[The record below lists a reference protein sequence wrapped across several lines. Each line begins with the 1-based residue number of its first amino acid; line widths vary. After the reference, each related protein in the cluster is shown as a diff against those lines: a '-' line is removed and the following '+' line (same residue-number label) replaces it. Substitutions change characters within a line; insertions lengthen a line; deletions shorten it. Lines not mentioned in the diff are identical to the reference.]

1 MPFSENRFFVAGI
14 IPIAIFL
21 IIIVRLFY
29 LQIIRGDFY
38 LERSQSNFIQE
49 RPISHSRGMVLDQ
62 SGLVLID
69 NRPAHDLY
77 VTFALLPDN
86 RKTLKQIAQLMA
98 LSNGNTKE
106 LDLKLKQAL
115 QTHDDRSILLGTLKS
130 NELCAKIQMAVEN
143 ESIEGVQV
151 DFAANDMS
159 SQCQISINS
168 LQLPSKEAAFE
179 RLRELLEF
187 SKEDF
192 VTYVAKAQ
200 KKSQGL
206 GQFKPVLFMTD
217 ISFEAYARIEG
228 AVSLG
233 LLPGVAIFDSVKR
246 RYIYDN
252 MASHALGYLNEISA
266 KELRNNA
273 NTNYRPG
280 QRIGRKG
287 IEKVYESELR
297 GQDGVERYVVDA
309 KGRRFGQIWEQTL
322 LGDDR
327 IEAPIPGHG
336 LILSIDYELQAA
348 AERAFMGQAG
358 SVIALEVGTGFIL
371 AIASFPNY
379 NPNAIVARDNK
390 KTLSAMN
397 KDPLK
402 PWINKAVQEHY
413 APGST
418 FKAITAVAGFE
429 HHLLTP
435 QTHQNCTG
443 VFHLGRASWRCFKRE
458 GHGRIEVVEALKT
471 SCDNFFYNLGYQLG
485 PDRLAITAKLLGFGR
500 KTGVDLDVEIPGIM
514 PNKEFYKKR
523 LGYYAPGF
531 VVNNAIGQGEV
542 TVTPI
547 QLAVAYD
554 AILNGGTIYKPQL
567 VREIIDVQGQRISMQ
582 KSVTLAHLKES
593 EENLRLVKEGLA
605 YVTQPGGTAS
615 GLLWR
620 YDLPELSKW
629 LRESGVVIGGKTG
642 TAQVVKL
649 SKAIKHLD
657 PTKVSYLQRD
667 HAWFVGFAPVQNP
680 EIVVVTMT
688 EHGGFGGSSS
698 APVVAEIIKT
708 WYQKVRGKGRY
719 AHTGESLVK

>member
-1 MPFSENRFFVAGI
+1 MPFSENRFFIAGF
-14 IPIAIFL
+14 IPVTVFL

-38 LERSQSNFIQE
+38 HDRSQSNFIQE
-49 RPISHSRGMVLDQ
+49 RPINHSRGMVLEQ

-86 RKTLKQIAQLMA
+86 RKTLKQIGQLMA
-98 LSNGNTKE
+98 LSSGKIKE
-106 LDLKLKQAL
+106 LDQNLKHAL
-115 QTHDDRSILLGTLKS
+115 ETKDARWIELGTLKS
-130 NELCAKIQMAVEN
+130 REICSKINDVVET
-143 ESIEGVQV
+143 ESIGGVQI
-151 DFAANDMS
+151 DEPIQGKTY
-159 SQCQISINS
+159 QCQIRFNA
-168 LQLPSKEAAFE
+168 LQLPSKDAAFE

-192 VTYVAKAQ
+192 ASYVTSAQ
-200 KKSQGL
+200 KKAQGL

-217 ISFEAYARIEG
+217 IPFEAYARIEA

-233 LLPGVAIFDSVKR
+233 LIPGVATFDSVKR

-266 KELRNNA
+266 KELR
-273 NTNYRPG
+273 TKIDYRPG

-287 IEKVYESELR
+287 IEKVYEKELR

-309 KGRRFGQIWEQTL
+309 KGRRFGQAWEQTL

-327 IEAPIPGHG
+327 IEAPKPGHG
-336 LILSIDYELQAA
+336 LILSLDYELQAA
-348 AERAFMGQAG
+348 AERAFLGEAG

-371 AIASFPNY
+371 ALASFPNY

-390 KTLSAMN
+390 KLLSAMSKN
-397 KDPLK
+397 PLK

-429 HHLLTP
+429 HHILTP
-435 QTHQNCTG
+435 STHQNCTG

-458 GHGRIEVVEALKT
+458 GHGRIEVVSALKT
-471 SCDNFFYNLGYQLG
+471 SCDSFFYNLGYQLG
-485 PDRLAITAKLLGFGR
+485 PDRLAFTAKLLGFGR
-500 KTGVDLDVEIPGIM
+500 KTGIDLDMEIPGIM
-514 PNKEFYKKR
+514 PDKDFYKKR

-531 VVNNAIGQGEV
+531 VVNNSIGQGEV

-567 VREIIDVQGQRISMQ
+567 VREIINVQGERIEE
-582 KSVTLAHLKES
+582 KKPVAIAHLKES

-605 YVTQPGGTAS
+605 YVMQPGGTAS

-657 PTKVSYLQRD
+657 PTKVAYMQRD
-667 HAWFVGFAPVQNP
+667 HAWFVGFAPVDNP
-680 EIVVVTMT
+680 EIVIVTMT
-688 EHGGFGGSSS
+688 EHGGFGGTAS
-698 APVVAEIIKT
+698 APVVAEMVKT

-719 AHTGESLVK
+719 THLGVSLVK

>member
-1 MPFSENRFFVAGI
+1 MPFSENRFFVTGL
-14 IPIAIFL
+14 IPAAIFL

-29 LQIIRGDFY
+29 LQIVRGDFY

-49 RPISHSRGMVLDQ
+49 RPISHSRGMVFDQ
-62 SGLVLID
+62 SGVALID

-98 LSNGNTKE
+98 LSSSKIKE
-106 LDLKLKQAL
+106 LDLELKQAL
-115 QTHDDRSILLGTLKS
+115 QVKDSRSIVLGSLKS
-130 NELCAKIQMAVEN
+130 KELCSKIEKVVEK
-143 ESIEGVQV
+143 ESIEGVHV
-151 DFAANDMS
+151 GFATLDIPYR
-159 SQCQISINS
+159 CQISVKA
-168 LQLPSKEAAFE
+168 LQLPSKETAFE
-179 RLRELLEF
+179 NLRELLEF
-187 SKEDF
+187 NKEDF
-192 VTYVAKAQ
+192 FVYVAKAE
-200 KKSQGL
+200 KKAKGL

-217 ISFEAYARIEG
+217 IPFEAYARIEG
-228 AVSLG
+228 AISLG

-252 MASHALGYLNEISA
+252 MASHALGYLNEVSA
-266 KELRNNA
+266 KELREKI
-273 NTNYRPG
+273 NYRPG

-287 IEKVYESELR
+287 IEKIYETELR

-309 KGRRFGQIWEQTL
+309 KGRRFGEIWEQAL

-327 IEAPIPGHG
+327 IQASMPGHG
-336 LILSIDYELQAA
+336 LILSLDYELQAA
-348 AERAFMGQAG
+348 AERAFLGQAG

-371 AIASFPNY
+371 AMASFPNY
-379 NPNAIVARDNK
+379 NPNKIVARDNQK
-390 KTLSAMN
+390 ILSSMA

-402 PWINKAVQEHY
+402 PWINKVVQEHY

-435 QTHQNCTG
+435 QTHQNCSG
-443 VFHLGRASWRCFKRE
+443 AFYLGRTSWRCFKRE

-471 SCDNFFYNLGYQLG
+471 SCDSFFYNLGYQLG

-500 KTGVDLDVEIPGIM
+500 KTGVDLDMEIPGIM
-514 PNKEFYKKR
+514 PDREFYKKR

-531 VVNNAIGQGEV
+531 VVNNSIGQGEV

-567 VREIIDVQGQRISMQ
+567 VREIIDIQGKRVSVQ
-582 KSVTLAHLKES
+582 KSITLAHLKES
-593 EENLRLVKEGLA
+593 EKNLRLVKEGLA

-615 GLLWR
+615 SLLWR

-649 SKAIKHLD
+649 SKSIKHLD
-657 PTKVSYLQRD
+657 PTKVSYMQRD
-667 HAWFVGFAPVQNP
+667 HAWFIGFAPVQNP

-688 EHGGFGGSSS
+688 EHGGFGGTSS

-719 AHTGESLVK
+719 AHIGESLVK